1 MARYYNSKRN
11 IFNMGEQQKASGQKV
26 VPIIDKNKRNDDDL
40 IIDDKSVYEIDS
52 ECYERVRRARLNAKQ
67 NDLK

>member
-1 MARYYNSKRN
+1 MARYYNRRN
-11 IFNMGEQQKASGQKV
+11 NMIMGEQQNDINKNTSPNLV
-26 VPIIDKNKRNDDDL
+26 KNKRNDDDL

-67 NDLK
+67 NELK

>member
-1 MARYYNSKRN
+1 MARYYNNKRKNFN
-11 IFNMGEQQKASGQKV
+11 IGEPQKASEQKM
-26 VPIIDKNKRNDDDL
+26 VPIVEKNKRNDDDL